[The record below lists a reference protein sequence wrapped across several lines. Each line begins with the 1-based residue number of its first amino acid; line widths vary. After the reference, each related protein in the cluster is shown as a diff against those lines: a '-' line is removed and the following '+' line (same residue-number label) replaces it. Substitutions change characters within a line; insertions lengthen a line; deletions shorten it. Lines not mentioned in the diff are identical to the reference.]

1 MRRWA
6 IINKRNDEEIVN
18 LGWSS
23 NSYTQKDAENYALR
37 CKFGIRGNER
47 VAVVE
52 TNLRVIFEYIHKNI
66 PIDLHNIEV
75 LSNLL
80 LKEVTIRTNL

>member
-1 MRRWA
+1 MTKKEQLKEVFR
-6 IINKRNDEEIVN
+6 
-18 LGWSS
+18 
-23 NSYTQKDAENYALR
+23 Q
-37 CKFGIRGNER
+37 
-47 VAVVE
+47 
-52 TNLRVIFEYIHKNI
+52 VIFEYIHKNI